1 MLELSKNLLA
11 LGKSAQ
17 PENNAIKKD
26 SPLIL
31 VVDDDRFTRMLLRQ
45 LLEQEEYRV
54 EEAENGEQC
63 LTVYKR
69 LQPDMV
75 LLDAMMPVMDGF
87 ACCSQLQTLGKG
99 DGVPVLMIT
108 GLNDQESVDRAFEAG
123 ATDYLTKPIHPP
135 VLRRRLRRLLE
146 ANWAQEAL
154 RCSEKKYRSV
164 VNNLKEIIYQTDK
177 SGRLTFLNPAW
188 TEVTGFSLE
197 ESLGNSLLQFIHPDE
212 RLLHWQQFQSL
223 IQGQTAE
230 NCYRIRFL
238 TKNGG
243 FGWAEVCTTLTSAE
257 DDLVVGTS
265 GTLNDIT
272 DRKRREQH
280 LSAEHATTRV
290 LAESATLTEATPKI
304 LEAICHSLGWER
316 GEFWSLDQQ
325 NNCLQC
331 QESWHL
337 PAFQDPEFETETAQL
352 SLEPGVGLPGHVWA
366 TSQPI
371 WITDLV
377 EETGFCRAKMAEKV
391 GLHTVFGFPILAGE
405 EKLGIITFF
414 SREIQ
419 PPDADLLSMM
429 AAIGGQIG
437 HFIKRK
443 QVEEELQRQ
452 NLMLQSELNQA
463 ADYVRS
469 LLPRPLT
476 EPIAIEQ
483 QFMPS
488 LQLGGDI
495 FDYYWLDSNHLV
507 IYLLDVAGH
516 GVRPALLSVS
526 VLNLLRTQSLY
537 NTDFYQPWTILTE
550 LNRLFQIKEN
560 GDEYFTIWYGVYN
573 RVEQKIIYSCAGHPP
588 ALLLSQTRKPT
599 SPKRLSTRNMPI
611 GMLPEAQYQDHVC
624 QIIPGSNLYIFSDG
638 VYEIRQANGQFWG
651 LNSFIDFLT
660 DYHQNS
666 NDDLEKVLHY
676 IQNLNRHRA
685 LDDDFSLLRIN
696 LN

>member
-1 MLELSKNLLA
+1 MLELSKNILA
-11 LGKSAQ
+11 SGQSAQ
-17 PENNAIKKD
+17 PDNHALRKD

-31 VVDDDRFTRMLLRQ
+31 VVDDDRFIRMLLRQ
-45 LLEQEEYRV
+45 LLEQDGYQV

-63 LTVYKR
+63 LTAYAG
-69 LQPDMV
+69 LQPDMI

-87 ACCSQLQTLGKG
+87 TCCSQLQTLEEGNG
-99 DGVPVLMIT
+99 IPVLMIT

-146 ANWAQEAL
+146 AISAQEAL
-154 RCSEKKYRSV
+154 RRSEKKYRSV
-164 VNNLKEIIYQTDK
+164 VNNLKEIIYQTDTA
-177 SGRLTFLNPAW
+177 GRLTFLNPAW

-197 ESLGNSLLQFIHPDE
+197 ESLGNSFLQFIHPDE

-230 NCYRIRFL
+230 NCYQIRFL
-238 TKNGG
+238 TKNGS

-257 DDLVVGTS
+257 SDTTVGTS

-272 DRKRREQH
+272 ARKRREQH

-290 LAESATLTEATPKI
+290 LADSATLKEVIPKI
-304 LEAICHSLGWER
+304 LEVICHSLGWER

-325 NNCLQC
+325 NNRLHC

-337 PAFQDPEFETETAQL
+337 HFFQDPEFETETAQL
-352 SLEPGVGLPGHVWA
+352 NLKPGVGLPGHVWA
-366 TSQPI
+366 TSQPT
-371 WITDLV
+371 WITDLAK
-377 EETGFCRAKMAEKV
+377 EAGFCRAKMAAKV
-391 GLHTVFGFPILAGE
+391 GLHTVFGFPILAGD
-405 EKLGIITFF
+405 EKLGVITFF

-419 PPDADLLSMM
+419 PPDADLLTMM

-437 HFIKRK
+437 QFIKRK

-469 LLPRPLT
+469 LLPPPLT

-483 QFMPS
+483 QFTPS

-507 IYLLDVAGH
+507 LYLLDVAGH

-537 NTDFYQPWTILTE
+537 NTDFYQPWTVLAE

-573 RVEQKIIYSCAGHPP
+573 RLKQQLIYSCAGHPP
-588 ALLLSQTRKPT
+588 ALLLSQTTKPT
-599 SPKRLSTRNMPI
+599 SARRLSTRSLPI
-611 GMLPEAQYQDHVC
+611 GMLPEAKYKDNTC
-624 QIIPGSNLYIFSDG
+624 QIIPGSTLYIFSDG
-638 VYEIRQANGQFWG
+638 VYEIRQLNSEVWG
-651 LNSFIDFLT
+651 LNTFIDFLT
-660 DYHQNS
+660 DHHQNS
-666 NDDLEKVLHY
+666 NGDLEQVLHH
-676 IQNLNRHRA
+676 IQNLNRNQA
-685 LDDDFSLLRIN
+685 LDDDFSLLKIN